1 MFVMF
6 ISVVFG
12 RGSAGLVSGLV
23 GNVGSEVSL
32 WNENN

>member
-1 MFVMF
+1 MFVVF

-12 RGSAGLVSGLV
+12 KGSAGLISGLV

-32 WNENN
+32 GNEND